1 MDHSVLDKAADR
13 PAQDSAAPRRKFRPE
28 LQGLRALAAFLVVVY
43 HVWLGR
49 ISGGVDVFFL
59 ISGFLIT
66 GQLYR
71 ARSRGRI
78 EFRPMWGRMIKRL
91 FPAALTVLAAVIA
104 LSLVL
109 LPEYRW
115 FQTIREVVAAAVYAE
130 NWQLAADSVD
140 YFAQHNSASL
150 VQHYWSLS
158 IQGQF
163 YVVWPLLVA
172 LVGLV
177 AARVRLDLWWS
188 LLATMAVLF
197 TGSLAFSVYL
207 TSVNQPLAYFHSAT
221 RIWEFALGGLL
232 VLVIDRVALPKPV
245 ALVLGWA
252 GVVGV
257 AVCGMVLRVGSVF
270 PGYLALWPTVAAA
283 LVIAAGATGSR
294 FGADRFLGS
303 RPLVYLGNLSFALY
317 LWHWP
322 VLLLYLVARDRPAV
336 GLLGGAFV
344 IGTSLVLAM
353 LTYHFVEEP
362 VRLSAIGTKSR
373 WGAYRF
379 GVITLVLLLA
389 AAGGWQ
395 YYGKQQ
401 AARYDVSAD
410 DPLYPGAQA
419 IRDGKLLAVR
429 EGVTP
434 APAFVS
440 LGDDWVVNNSATCT
454 ASKRNPELKI
464 CPTDEEKPVKRVVLI
479 GDSHAEQFLG
489 ALRPYAE
496 QHHWQVLSMLRGGC
510 PFTSPPGSL
519 PDLDAGCVRWNRDAI
534 DEIVELR
541 PDAVVTV
548 GSREVR
554 PGLTET
560 IPAGYVNSWRQIAEH
575 DIPVI
580 ALRDNPRFARPPATC
595 VQNKGA
601 DAPACSTPRARLYAD
616 PSPFEELA
624 DRPDNV
630 HFVDTSN
637 YFCDATTCPPV
648 IGNVIVYMDDNHI
661 SGTYMATVAPTMGAE
676 IEGLLGW
683 HTGR

>member
-1 MDHSVLDKAADR
+1 VQVKAVDR
-13 PAQDSAAPRRKFRPE
+13 PDADAAVRRRFRPE
-28 LQGLRALAAFLVVVY
+28 VQGLRALAAFLVVVY

-115 FQTIREVVAAAVYAE
+115 FQTIREVFAATLYAE

-140 YFAQHNSASL
+140 YFARHNTASL

-172 LVGLV
+172 LIGLV
-177 AARVRLDLWWS
+177 AARARLDLWWS
-188 LLATMAVLF
+188 LLATMAILF

-232 VLVIDRVALPKPV
+232 VLVIDRVVLPKRV
-245 ALVLGWA
+245 ALVLGW
-252 GVVGV
+252 VGV
-257 AVCGMVLRVGSVF
+257 LGIVICGMVLRVGSVF

-283 LVIAAGATGSR
+283 LVIAAGTTGSR

-336 GLLGGAFV
+336 GLLGGTFV
-344 IGTSLVLAM
+344 IGVSVLLAV

-362 VRLSAIGTKSR
+362 VRLSAIGTRTR

-379 GVITLVLLLA
+379 GVISLAVLLV

-401 AARYDVSAD
+401 VAKYTVAAD

-419 IRDGKLLAVR
+419 LRDGRLLPVR
-429 EGVTP
+429 KGVTP
-434 APAFVS
+434 APSFVA
-440 LGDDWVVNNSATCT
+440 LGDDWIVSDSTKCSAS
-454 ASKRNPELKI
+454 ARNPDLKI
-464 CPTDEEKPVKRVVLI
+464 CPTAERSPVKRVVLI
-479 GDSHAEQFLG
+479 GDSHAEQYLG

-496 QHHWQVLSMLRGGC
+496 KHHWQVFSMLRGGC
-510 PFTSPPGSL
+510 PFTHRSAPFA
-519 PDLDAGCVRWNRDAI
+519 DLDPGCVRWNRDAAA
-534 DEIVELR
+534 EIVEMR

-554 PGLTET
+554 PGLTEI
-560 IPAGYVNSWRQIAEH
+560 IPAGYVQSWRQITAH
-575 DIPVI
+575 GIPVV
-580 ALRDNPRFARPPATC
+580 ALRDNPRFTRPPVTC
-595 VQNKGA
+595 VQTKGA
-601 DAPACSTPRARLYAD
+601 DAPACSTPRTRLYAD
-616 PSPFEELA
+616 PTPFDMLP
-624 DRPDNV
+624 DRPPGV
-630 HFVDTSN
+630 YFVDTSR
-637 YFCDATTCPPV
+637 YFCDTTTCPPV

-661 SGTYMATVAPTMGAE
+661 SGTYMATVAPAMGTD
-676 IEGLLGW
+676 IEQLLGW
-683 HTGR
+683 DNDR

>member
-1 MDHSVLDKAADR
+1 MDHSVQVKAVDR
-13 PAQDSAAPRRKFRPE
+13 PDADAAVRRRFRPE
-28 LQGLRALAAFLVVVY
+28 VQGLRALAAFLVVVY

-115 FQTIREVVAAAVYAE
+115 FQTIREVFAATLYAE

-140 YFAQHNSASL
+140 YFARHNTASL

-172 LVGLV
+172 LIGLV
-177 AARVRLDLWWS
+177 AARARLDLWWS
-188 LLATMAVLF
+188 LLATMAILF

-232 VLVIDRVALPKPV
+232 VLVIDRVVLPKRV
-245 ALVLGWA
+245 ALVLGW
-252 GVVGV
+252 VGV
-257 AVCGMVLRVGSVF
+257 LGIVICGMVLRVGSVF

-283 LVIAAGATGSR
+283 LVIAAGTTGSR

-336 GLLGGAFV
+336 GLLGGTFV
-344 IGTSLVLAM
+344 IGVSVLLAV

-362 VRLSAIGTKSR
+362 VRLSAIGTRTR

-379 GVITLVLLLA
+379 GVISLAVLLV

-401 AARYDVSAD
+401 VAKYTVAAD

-419 IRDGKLLAVR
+419 LRDGRLLPVR
-429 EGVTP
+429 KGVTP
-434 APAFVS
+434 APSFVA
-440 LGDDWVVNNSATCT
+440 LGDDWIVSDSTKCSAS
-454 ASKRNPELKI
+454 ARNPDLKI
-464 CPTDEEKPVKRVVLI
+464 CPTAERSPVKRVVLI
-479 GDSHAEQFLG
+479 GDSHAEQYLG

-496 QHHWQVLSMLRGGC
+496 KHHWQVFSMLRGGC
-510 PFTSPPGSL
+510 PFTHRSAPFA
-519 PDLDAGCVRWNRDAI
+519 DLDPGCVRWNRDAAA
-534 DEIVELR
+534 EIVEMR

-554 PGLTET
+554 PGLTEI
-560 IPAGYVNSWRQIAEH
+560 IPAGYVQSWRQITAH
-575 DIPVI
+575 GIPVV
-580 ALRDNPRFARPPATC
+580 ALRDNPRFTRPPVTC
-595 VQNKGA
+595 VQTKGA
-601 DAPACSTPRARLYAD
+601 DAPACSTPRTRLYAD
-616 PSPFEELA
+616 PTPFDMLP
-624 DRPDNV
+624 DRPPGV
-630 HFVDTSN
+630 YFVDTSR
-637 YFCDATTCPPV
+637 YFCDTTTCPPV

-661 SGTYMATVAPTMGAE
+661 SGTYMATVAPAMGTD
-676 IEGLLGW
+676 IEQLLGW
-683 HTGR
+683 DNDR